1 MASFLTSFALLALS
15 VFFEH
20 WLQKFPS
27 YVAVQRLAKRFG
39 VLRIFDCSVTGELL
53 ANFLANFGDFS
64 ILKPKIHLKSQ
75 VSKIKFLE
83 PSEGG
88 RLDFGS

>member
-1 MASFLTSFALLALS
+1 MPTPERVIVKNARKPSYGAVENFKSFWGFPKGPQS
-15 VFFEH
+15 VF
-20 WLQKFPS
+20 
-27 YVAVQRLAKRFG
+27 G
-39 VLRIFDCSVTGELL
+39 IFDCSVTGELL